1 MVDMYA
7 LLARGRELHK
17 QPVAEWQAGVRHS
30 TNKTRGHLAFMTAD
44 HHAVRNFAVTSLPRF
59 NRPLPLTE
67 VAARLRLPLSR
78 VQAITEELERN
89 LFFLI
94 RDEAGDIAWAFPV
107 TAIRTPH
114 EMLLS
119 TGERVFGACAED
131 AFATAFVLGRLL
143 RRRRSVDIRSLC
155 AQSGRPLSLT
165 VASDLSW
172 RIGGENVRPMLFV
185 PSLDWKTFRAPNIIN
200 DY

>member
-1 MVDMYA
+1 MTTYV
-7 LLARGRELHK
+7 LHARGWELHK

-30 TNKTRGHLAFMTAD
+30 TDRMRRHLGFMTAD

-59 NRPLPLTE
+59 NRPIPLTD
-67 VAARLRLPLSR
+67 VARSLRLPISR

-89 LFFLI
+89 LFCLV
-94 RDEAGDIAWAFPV
+94 RDRAGNIAWAFPV
-107 TAIRTPH
+107 TVQRTTH
-114 EMLLS
+114 EMQLS

-131 AFATAFVLGRLL
+131 AFAAAFVLGRL
-143 RRRRSVDIRSLC
+143 RRHRLSVDIRSIC
-155 AQSGRPLSLT
+155 AQSGHALRLT

-172 RIGGENVRPMLFV
+172 RIDDERRQPMLFA
-185 PSLDWKTFRAPNIIN
+185 PKLDWQTFRAPNIIE